1 MYDLAEEKIKK
12 RMKEMVSE
20 IKDLKKEKEELQVE
34 LDTLARTNQ
43 LVGAGEYEKHQK
55 LTIEI
60 SQLEEML
67 KKLRSKDTLI
77 RHETFYSILE
87 KEKQSEIEAF
97 QVTANTN
104 DPLTREYGKK
114 RLAEVNKEL
123 VELKKFFSYIDFLKE
138 KKHNLEIMA
147 VEIKGMNRLRKELSS
162 KYQAVLDLPIVELS
176 DRELSQTIGNLRKES
191 PQILDKMIALNY
203 KVDSLKI
210 EGLVPL
216 SNSKLRAKQSENP
229 VEKTRED
236 GINEIKMYK
245 KECWIAQNN
254 HAKYYSFLV
263 SLTAEYKRMET
274 KKMSISEKNR
284 QTAIVKR
291 VIHNLKSAGERK
303 RDLVDYP
310 FYLPNIETSNPAL
323 TDFKQI
329 VEDYDH
335 NKLGVNK
342 ESDLS
347 TRLSIISEGSYES
360 VRVFENQGS
369 TTSKIRSADSQV
381 ASGSDSEKGM
391 NSKGSGFEKN
401 IALSGIE
408 KSQQHMDDH
417 KEGSNYDAVDSR
429 SIILEDDLN
438 EIRELTKQKLGEMTD
453 KINNF
458 SHMLNAVEED
468 IKKSGEK
475 NASKLLLK
483 KQVLQADIELHEEL
497 KGSFKTKLENYQ
509 KSAITKAA
517 QVRSLQPTN
526 ENKKS
531 RER

>member
-1 MYDLAEEKIKK
+1 MYDLAEKKIKK

-60 SQLEEML
+60 RQLEEML
-67 KKLRSKDTLI
+67 KKLQSKDVVM

-97 QVTANTN
+97 QITANTD

-114 RLAEVNKEL
+114 RLEEVNKEQI
-123 VELKKFFSYIDFLKE
+123 ELKKFFSYIDSLKE

-147 VEIKGMNRLRKELSS
+147 VEVKDMSRLKKELSS
-162 KYQAVLDLPIVELS
+162 KYQAVLDLSIGELS
-176 DRELSQTIGNLRKES
+176 NRELSQTIGNLRKES
-191 PQILDKMIALNY
+191 PQTLDKMIALNY
-203 KVDSLKI
+203 KLDGLEI
-210 EGLVPL
+210 EGIVPL
-216 SNSKLRAKQSENP
+216 SNSKLRVKQSEKS
-229 VEKTRED
+229 VVKTRED
-236 GINEIKMYK
+236 AINVINRYK

-263 SLTAEYKRMET
+263 SLTEEYKQMET
-274 KKMSISEKNR
+274 KKLSISEKNR
-284 QTAIVKR
+284 QTATVKK
-291 VIHNLKSAGERK
+291 VIHNLKSADERK

-310 FYLPNIETSNPAL
+310 FYLPIIETSNPAL
-323 TDFKQI
+323 TDDFKQR

-335 NKLGVNK
+335 NKLGIN
-342 ESDLS
+342 DLP

-360 VRVFENQGS
+360 VRVFENRGS
-369 TTSKIRSADSQV
+369 TTSEIRSADSQI
-381 ASGSDSEKGM
+381 AGGSDSEKGR
-391 NSKGSGFEKN
+391 STKGSGFEKN
-401 IALSGIE
+401 EKSIALSGIE

-417 KEGSNYDAVDSR
+417 TEGSNHGMRVNQAV
-429 SIILEDDLN
+429 ILEADRN
-438 EIRELTKQKLGEMTD
+438 EVFELTKQKLSEITD
-453 KINNF
+453 KIRKL
-458 SHMLNAVEED
+458 SHSLKEVNEE
-468 IKKSGEK
+468 IQKKGQGSKDLLGEK
-475 NASKLLLK
+475 
-483 KQVLQADIELHEEL
+483 KQLQADIELHEEL
-497 KGSFKTKLENYQ
+497 KGSFKTKLDNCQ
-509 KSAITKAA
+509 KSAVMKMAR
-517 QVRSLQPTN
+517 VRSLQPTN

>member
-67 KKLRSKDTLI
+67 KKLQSKDTLM

-123 VELKKFFSYIDFLKE
+123 VELKKFFRYIDFLKE

-162 KYQAVLDLPIVELS
+162 KYQAVLDLSIVELS

-191 PQILDKMIALNY
+191 PQILDKMIALNH
-203 KVDSLKI
+203 KLDGLKI

-216 SNSKLRAKQSENP
+216 SNSYLRAKQSENP

-236 GINEIKMYK
+236 GINEINRYK

-263 SLTAEYKRMET
+263 SLTAEYKQMET

-284 QTAIVKR
+284 QTATVKK
-291 VIHNLKSAGERK
+291 VIHNLKSADERK

-310 FYLPNIETSNPAL
+310 FYLPIIETSNPAL
-323 TDFKQI
+323 TDFKQR

-342 ESDLS
+342 ESDSS

-369 TTSKIRSADSQV
+369 TTSEIRSADSQI

-401 IALSGIE
+401 EISGIE

-417 KEGSNYDAVDSR
+417 MEGSNYDAADSR
-429 SIILEDDLN
+429 SIILEADLN
-438 EIRELTKQKLGEMTD
+438 EIRELTKKKLVEMTD

>member
-1 MYDLAEEKIKK
+1 MYDLAEKKIKK
-12 RMKEMVSE
+12 RIKETISE
-20 IKDLKKEKEELQVE
+20 IKYLKKEKVELQVE

-43 LVGAGEYEKHQK
+43 LVRAVEYEKHQK
-55 LTIEI
+55 LTIKI

-67 KKLRSKDTLI
+67 KKLQSKDMVM

-97 QVTANTN
+97 QITANT
-104 DPLTREYGKK
+104 DHPLTREYGKK
-114 RLAEVNKEL
+114 RLEEVNKEQI
-123 VELKKFFSYIDFLKE
+123 ELKKFFSYIDSLKE

-147 VEIKGMNRLRKELSS
+147 VEVKDMNRLKKELSS
-162 KYQAVLDLPIVELS
+162 KYQAVLDLSIGELS
-176 DRELSQTIGNLRKES
+176 NRELLQTIGNLRKES
-191 PQILDKMIALNY
+191 PQILDKMIALNS
-203 KVDSLKI
+203 KLDGLKI
-210 EGLVPL
+210 EGIVPL
-216 SNSKLRAKQSENP
+216 SNSKLRVKQSEIP
-229 VEKTRED
+229 VVKTRVD
-236 GINEIKMYK
+236 GISVINRYK
-245 KECWIAQNN
+245 EECWIAQNN

-263 SLTAEYKRMET
+263 SLTEEYKQMET

-291 VIHNLKSAGERK
+291 VIHNLKSADERK
-303 RDLVDYP
+303 RDLVNYP
-310 FYLPNIETSNPAL
+310 FYLPIIETSNPAL
-323 TDFKQI
+323 TDFKQR
-329 VEDYDH
+329 VEDYDP
-335 NKLGVNK
+335 NKLGVN
-342 ESDLS
+342 DLS
-347 TRLSIISEGSYES
+347 TRLSTISEGSYES

-369 TTSKIRSADSQV
+369 TTSEIRSADSQI

-401 IALSGIE
+401 EKSIVLSGIE

-417 KEGSNYDAVDSR
+417 MEGSNYDVADSR
-429 SIILEDDLN
+429 SIILEADLN
-438 EIRELTKQKLGEMTD
+438 EIRELTKKKLGEMTD

-497 KGSFKTKLENYQ
+497 KGSFKAKLENYQ